1 MGKQKSMKTY
11 ISDTFPLDKLEC
23 QYFDICKVYDSKICG
38 YSIRCKLRQ
47 CFRFCLEDF
56 VAQENMKFQIGLILD
71 EYRKEP

>member
-1 MGKQKSMKTY
+1 MKTW
-11 ISDTFPLDKLEC
+11 ISDNFELSLLEC
-23 QYFDICKVYDSKICG
+23 QYFDICKGYDSKLCK
-38 YSIRCKLRQ
+38 YSKRCKLRQ